1 MIMCVWGHHAYKNNK
16 YLDVLCTPSDDVCHK
31 FYSNYYRSTINIL
44 GKCTDDIYRSF
55 VRIIFISYDI
65 SFIDKEENDPAPL
78 YYHIL
83 FIAICV

>member
-44 GKCTDDIYRSF
+44 RNALT
-55 VRIIFISYDI
+55 IFTGHLYALYLSVMMYL
-65 SFIDKEENDPAPL
+65 SLDKR
-78 YYHIL
+78 
-83 FIAICV
+83 